1 MKFKD
6 LIKQSYEDL
15 KNLNVNV
22 FNVIM
27 LTLIVIVLSSALTP
41 IAGIPIGLLGGA
53 YVLKRRDEK
62 Q

>member
-6 LIKQSYEDL
+6 LIKQSYENL

-22 FNVIM
+22 FNVII

>member
-15 KNLNVNV
+15 KNLNINV

>member
-41 IAGIPIGLLGGA
+41 IAGIPIRLLGGA

>member
-6 LIKQSYEDL
+6 LIKQSCEDL

>member
-1 MKFKD
+1 MKFRE
-6 LIKQSYEDL
+6 LVKQSYEDL

>member
-22 FNVIM
+22 FNVII

-53 YVLKRRDEK
+53 YVLKRLDEK

>member
-53 YVLKRRDEK
+53 YVLERRDEK

>member
-53 YVLKRRDEK
+53 YVLKLRDEK

>member
-41 IAGIPIGLLGGA
+41 ITGIPIGLLGGA

>member
-6 LIKQSYEDL
+6 LIKQSYENL

>member
-22 FNVIM
+22 FNVII

>member
-27 LTLIVIVLSSALTP
+27 LTLIVIVLS
-41 IAGIPIGLLGGA
+41 GA